1 MPNTKSAIRRVRRV
15 KKQTHINRIRKSK
28 YKSALKN
35 MEALIKSGDKD
46 KSKKY
51 FSKFQSILM
60 QVAKSGVIKKIVAL
74 NSQPVEF
81 GDHLIIF
88 E

>member
-1 MPNTKSAIRRVRRV
+1 MFKNNQKINSNIGINATTIAKFTKIPRTTVL
-15 KKQTHINRIRKSK
+15 RKITK
-28 YKSALKN
+28 LQ
-35 MEALIKSGDKD
+35 KSG
-46 KSKKY
+46 
-51 FSKFQSILM
+51 I
-60 QVAKSGVIKKIVAL
+60 IKKIVAL